1 MGVPSVMLLG
11 TTQGTHWEPY
21 GMLGK
26 LAYPIGGLYDMFIIW
41 GLKWY
46 IWDIETHFTNVL
58 SQKTFEGFFD
68 KNKIK

>member
-1 MGVPSVMLLG
+1 
-11 TTQGTHWEPY
+11 
-21 GMLGK
+21 MLGK
-26 LAYPIGGLYDMFIIW
+26 LAYPIGGLYDMFVIW